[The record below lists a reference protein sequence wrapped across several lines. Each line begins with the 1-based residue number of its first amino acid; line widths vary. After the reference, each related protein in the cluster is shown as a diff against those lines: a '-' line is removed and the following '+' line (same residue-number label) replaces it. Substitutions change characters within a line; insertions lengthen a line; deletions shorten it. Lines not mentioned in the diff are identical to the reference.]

1 MIRTRS
7 WTIAILLLL
16 MYAGWGSAFLA
27 IDVVNRD
34 LPALTGAAV
43 RFLGAAVI
51 LGSTLTIARVGGAL
65 VPTVRAV
72 PRLALESILIV
83 TLAAGGVVLAQDLGA
98 PSWLAALLI
107 ATVPVWTVVLRW
119 ISRTAIPIGTAIGTA
134 IGLVGTG
141 VLVWNAGLSTTGL
154 IPIAFGLAAALGWSV
169 GAFLTSG
176 RLGNANPLVTITQ
189 QMFIGGLGL
198 AVLALIFERGAW
210 NSIAW
215 SWDAAI
221 ALSWLMVPSSV
232 IALYCFFRVVALSS
246 ETVASTYAFANP
258 IVATLLSALFLGQW
272 PDARSAVAVP
282 LVVLG
287 VALIILSD
295 TSAFARRRSRHMPE
309 RGT

>member
-1 MIRTRS
+1 MLRKALMIRTRS
-7 WTIAILLLL
+7 WVIAILLLL

-154 IPIAFGLAAALGWSV
+154 IPIAFGLAAALGW
-169 GAFLTSG
+169 LTCPRLVSQALCESG
-176 RLGNANPLVTITQ
+176 V
-189 QMFIGGLGL
+189 
-198 AVLALIFERGAW
+198 
-210 NSIAW
+210 
-215 SWDAAI
+215 
-221 ALSWLMVPSSV
+221 
-232 IALYCFFRVVALSS
+232 
-246 ETVASTYAFANP
+246 
-258 IVATLLSALFLGQW
+258 
-272 PDARSAVAVP
+272 
-282 LVVLG
+282 G
-287 VALIILSD
+287 VAPL
-295 TSAFARRRSRHMPE
+295 
-309 RGT
+309 